1 MVDVTWDIIKAG
13 VVMVCTIFLIL
24 TATSIFVALVNGML
38 KAIFEKVGGVDYDR
52 GCNSECNSNRKGA
65 KQRRT

>member
-1 MVDVTWDIIKAG
+1 MVDVTFDIIKAG

-38 KAIFEKVGGVDYDR
+38 KAVFEKVGGVDYD
-52 GCNSECNSNRKGA
+52 GECNSECNSNRKGA